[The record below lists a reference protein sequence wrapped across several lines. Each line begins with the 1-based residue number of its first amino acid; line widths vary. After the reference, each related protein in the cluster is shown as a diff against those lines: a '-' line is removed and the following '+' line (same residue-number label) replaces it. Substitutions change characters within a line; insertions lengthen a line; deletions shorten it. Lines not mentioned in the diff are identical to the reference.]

1 MLKLIVQHSPKL
13 LSFLCA
19 LQLRLTKPQWQHV
32 MRIADALIVSETRHK
47 TIASLYRV
55 IVEAP
60 DPSNGADSL
69 RLSPWTA
76 DDLRA
81 PLRHFIVTDLV
92 AYAHETD
99 EWTLYV
105 SLDDSLGA
113 KDKGTRHLEAVEYHH
128 DHTKSQGKKKPFYTN
143 GAVHVEVR
151 LELGVRSYAYDW
163 RLYLREKTV
172 RRLNKQ
178 RVPEQR
184 LRFRKKTALAQEML
198 TELQQLLPPGFQ
210 VYVLFDSWYAANR
223 LLKFCRRQH
232 WHVVCAIKSNR
243 KLDDQKLSQ
252 WPQALQHQ
260 RYQRVQL
267 TATDQRSRTYL
278 VRTLQGKLTKLPF
291 AVCVLISKRHPRDK
305 HPKYFLCTDLT
316 LSAQQIL
323 PIYQKRWPI
332 EVDNFYVKQQLGL
345 ADFRVQSYEAT
356 EKWFAVVFLALA
368 FLQWRLN
375 HAPSK
380 ARLRSAGRCRA
391 STSLRTRA
399 HLAGDGLSGGGE
411 TDRLSPRLTTFS
423 VPTNVREAKN
433 ARVQDHTSHGRCRSP
448 AHQRIRLHQL
458 DASPQ
463 VRRRGTLL

>member
-1 MLKLIVQHSPKL
+1 MLKLIVQHSPHL

-19 LQLRLTKPQWQHV
+19 LQLRLTKPQRQHV
-32 MRIADALIVSETRHK
+32 LRLADALIVSETRHK

-69 RLSPWTA
+69 RISPWTA

-92 AYAHETD
+92 AYAREAD
-99 EWTLYV
+99 KRTLYV

-113 KDKGTRHLEAVEYHH
+113 KDKGTRHLEAVAYHH
-128 DHTKSQGKKKPFYTN
+128 DHTKSQGKKHPAYTN

-151 LELGVRSYAYDW
+151 LELGTRSYAYDW

-172 RRLNKQ
+172 RRLNQQ
-178 RVPEQR
+178 RVPAQR
-184 LRFRKKTALAQEML
+184 LRFRKKTTLAQEML
-198 TELQQLLPPGFQ
+198 TELQQLLPPDLQ
-210 VYVLFDSWYAANR
+210 VYVLFDSWYGSNR

-243 KLDDQKLSQ
+243 KLDNQKLAQ

-291 AVCVLISKRHPRDK
+291 AVCVLISKRHHRAK
-305 HPKYFLCTDLT
+305 HPQYFLCTDLS

-323 PIYQKRWPI
+323 PIYQKRWSI
-332 EVDNFYVKQQLGL
+332 EVDNFYVKQHLGL

-368 FLQWRLN
+368 FLQWRVN
-375 HAPSK
+375 HAP
-380 ARLRSAGRCRA
+380 AEERLRSVA
-391 STSLRTRA
+391 
-399 HLAGDGLSGGGE
+399 D
-411 TDRLSPRLTTFS
+411 
-423 VPTNVREAKN
+423 VVRQHRSEH
-433 ARVQDHTSHGRCRSP
+433 AR
-448 AHQRIRLHQL
+448 
-458 DASPQ
+458 
-463 VRRRGTLL
+463 TLLETACQEAAKLTDYLPVFKRFLCQPT

>member
-1 MLKLIVQHSPKL
+1 LLKLIVQHSPHL

-19 LQLRLTKPQWQHV
+19 LQLRLTKPQRQHV
-32 MRIADALIVSETRHK
+32 LRLADALIVSETRHK

-69 RLSPWTA
+69 RISPWTA
-76 DDLRA
+76 DNLRT

-92 AYAHETD
+92 AYAREAD
-99 EWTLYV
+99 ERTLYV

-128 DHTKSQGKKKPFYTN
+128 DHTKSQGKKHPTYTN

-151 LELGVRSYAYDW
+151 LELGTQSYAYDW

-184 LRFRKKTALAQEML
+184 LRFRKKTTLAQEML
-198 TELQQLLPPGFQ
+198 TELQQLLPPDLQ
-210 VYVLFDSWYAANR
+210 VYVLFDSWYASNR

-243 KLDDQKLSQ
+243 KLDNQKLAQ

-267 TATDQRSRTYL
+267 AATDQRPRTYL

-291 AVCVLISKRHPRDK
+291 AVCVLISKRHHRDK

-316 LSAQQIL
+316 VSAQQIL

-332 EVDNFYVKQQLGL
+332 EVDNFYVKQHLGL

-368 FLQWRLN
+368 FLQWRVN
-375 HAPSK
+375 HAPAEERVRSVADVIRQHRSEH
-380 ARLRSAGRCRA
+380 AR
-391 STSLRTRA
+391 
-399 HLAGDGLSGGGE
+399 
-411 TDRLSPRLTTFS
+411 
-423 VPTNVREAKN
+423 
-433 ARVQDHTSHGRCRSP
+433 
-448 AHQRIRLHQL
+448 
-458 DASPQ
+458 
-463 VRRRGTLL
+463 TLLETACQEAAKLTDYLPVFKRFLCQPT